1 MKNILSP
8 SLLAADFTKLGQQL
22 EQIEKG
28 GAQYIHLDVMDGIF
42 VPNISFGIPVI
53 KSIRKSSNLI
63 FDVHLMI
70 VEPERYVEAFRKAG
84 ADIINFHIEATKDAA
99 STLSKIKS
107 LGAKTGITIK
117 PNTPVSEIVPYL
129 ENVDMVL
136 IMTVEPGFGGQK
148 FMADKMEK
156 VTELVKIREQK
167 NLKFDIE
174 IDGGVNINNVKEILD
189 TGVNVIV
196 AGSAVFGAEDVESRT
211 KEFLKRKGSINYE
224 RNKNES
230 NIVCRCRNKE
240 I

>member
-1 MKNILSP
+1 MKNRLSP

-53 KSIRKSSNLI
+53 QSIRKSSNLI

-211 KEFLKRKGSINYE
+211 KEFL
-224 RNKNES
+224 
-230 NIVCRCRNKE
+230 NILQEK
-240 I
+240 

>member
-136 IMTVEPGFGGQK
+136 IMTVEPGFGRQK

-211 KEFLKRKGSINYE
+211 KEFL
-224 RNKNES
+224 
-230 NIVCRCRNKE
+230 NILQEK
-240 I
+240 

>member
-22 EQIEKG
+22 QQIEKG
-28 GAQYIHLDVMDGIF
+28 GAEYIHLDVMDGIF

-53 KSIRKSSNLI
+53 QSIRKNSNLI

-84 ADIINFHIEATKDAA
+84 ADIINFHVEATKNVG

-129 ENVDMVL
+129 EDVDMVL

-167 NLKFDIE
+167 NLSFDIE
-174 IDGGVNINNVKEILD
+174 IDGGVNRDNVKEILD
-189 TGVNVIV
+189 AGVNVVV
-196 AGSAVFGAEDVESRT
+196 AGSAVFGAEDVEGRT
-211 KEFLKRKGSINYE
+211 KEFLSILQE
-224 RNKNES
+224 KQ
-230 NIVCRCRNKE
+230 K
-240 I
+240 

>member
-28 GAQYIHLDVMDGIF
+28 GAEYIHLDVMDGIF

-53 KSIRKSSNLI
+53 QSIRKNSNLI

-84 ADIINFHIEATKDAA
+84 ADIINFHVEATKDVA

-129 ENVDMVL
+129 EDVDMVL

-167 NLKFDIE
+167 NLNFDIE
-174 IDGGVNINNVKEILD
+174 IDGGVNMDNVQEILD
-189 TGVNVIV
+189 TGVNVVV
-196 AGSAVFGAEDVESRT
+196 AGSAVFGADDVEGRT
-211 KEFLKRKGSINYE
+211 KEFL
-224 RNKNES
+224 
-230 NIVCRCRNKE
+230 NILQEK
-240 I
+240 

>member
-22 EQIEKG
+22 QQIEKG
-28 GAQYIHLDVMDGIF
+28 GAEYIHLDVMDGIF

-53 KSIRKSSNLI
+53 QSIRKNSNLI

-84 ADIINFHIEATKDAA
+84 ADIINFHVEATKNVG

-129 ENVDMVL
+129 EDVDMVL

-167 NLKFDIE
+167 NLSFDIE
-174 IDGGVNINNVKEILD
+174 IDGGVNRDNVKEILD
-189 TGVNVIV
+189 AGVNVVV
-196 AGSAVFGAEDVESRT
+196 AGSAVFGAEDVEGRT
-211 KEFLKRKGSINYE
+211 KEFLSMLQEKQK
-224 RNKNES
+224 
-230 NIVCRCRNKE
+230 
-240 I
+240 

>member
-211 KEFLKRKGSINYE
+211 KEFL
-224 RNKNES
+224 
-230 NIVCRCRNKE
+230 NILQEK
-240 I
+240 